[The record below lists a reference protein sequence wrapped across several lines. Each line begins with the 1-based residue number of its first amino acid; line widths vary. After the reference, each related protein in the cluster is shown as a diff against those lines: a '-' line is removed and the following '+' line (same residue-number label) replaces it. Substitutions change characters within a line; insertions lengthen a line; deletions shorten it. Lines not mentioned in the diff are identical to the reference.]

1 MNAIIAIM
9 AREVMARRELLLM
22 AVALAIMISLL
33 PFLPNIETYEATDV
47 RTVASSATAL
57 ALGCLLALLL
67 GATVFGDDLSEGRL
81 GFFFARPVSGLAVWW
96 GKMLAVIMLIWV
108 IEAIVLLPSFY
119 SGGAYIFST
128 HYGIGWSA
136 RFAYVV
142 VPLLLLLFAHAVS
155 IMVRART
162 AWLFLDIAG
171 AVIIA
176 IFAWLNL
183 RPMLEIGAVIA
194 LWVIAGAL
202 IAALLIALSVGGAS
216 GVAVGR
222 VDLKRAHGALSLALW
237 GTLAICVAAITVYG
251 GWLRDFGPRDFN
263 DVDVMTVA
271 PDGGWVEVVGR
282 AKGRLDVKRR
292 YLVSTTANRWLP
304 LPAQWEHFER
314 VAVYSRDGSTA
325 VWRGGG
331 PGEEPRSLWWAELGR
346 PDPMARPTNL
356 VVSPEAPLTLSV
368 DGARL
373 AILEQGTVSVY
384 QLGEERLVKAIRLP
398 EDLQRVAVVFIDPNT
413 LRLFAR
419 FDVDDAESVL
429 IAEIEVTTGEL
440 VRIGVIQG
448 LGEITWFAVDAALEH
463 MIVSTKSEGD
473 LVSERRLHDAKS
485 GALIRNLDVAGFP
498 RFLEDGRIVLTSE
511 SDDGSVTLVVDPIKG
526 EGRIVHTM
534 RAAVGSRVLGEA
546 VPNGV
551 IVSHLVDPSDRTQGI
566 RIALFDVD
574 TGEIRNIGSHL
585 RGPVRWFPWQSGAA
599 MGFFWHCN
607 QPAASRLFIDQSGAL
622 VRWDPESGELIHVVG
637 GTH

>member
-1 MNAIIAIM
+1 
-9 AREVMARRELLLM
+9 
-22 AVALAIMISLL
+22 
-33 PFLPNIETYEATDV
+33 
-47 RTVASSATAL
+47 
-57 ALGCLLALLL
+57 
-67 GATVFGDDLSEGRL
+67 
-81 GFFFARPVSGLAVWW
+81 
-96 GKMLAVIMLIWV
+96 
-108 IEAIVLLPSFY
+108 
-119 SGGAYIFST
+119 
-128 HYGIGWSA
+128 
-136 RFAYVV
+136 
-142 VPLLLLLFAHAVS
+142 
-155 IMVRART
+155 MVRART

-194 LWVIAGAL
+194 LWVVAGAL
-202 IAALLIALSVGGAS
+202 IAALLIALSVGGAI

-222 VDLKRAHGALSLALW
+222 VDLKRTHGALSLALW
-237 GTLAICVAAITVYG
+237 GTLAICIAAITVYG

-271 PDGGWVEVVGR
+271 PDGGWVEAVGR

-304 LPAQWEHFER
+304 LPARWQGYGSD
-314 VAVYSRDGSTA
+314 VVYSGDGSTA
-325 VWRGGG
+325 IWRAGG
-331 PGEEPRSLWWAELGR
+331 PVDEPRGR

-384 QLGEERLVKAIRLP
+384 ELGEERLVKAIRLP
-398 EDLQRVAVVFIDPNT
+398 EDLRRGAVVFIDPNT

-429 IAEIEVTTGEL
+429 IAEIEVATGEL
-440 VRIGVIQG
+440 VRIGVIPG

-463 MIVSTKSEGD
+463 MVVSTKSEGD
-473 LVSERRLHDAKS
+473 LGSERRLHDAKS

-498 RFLEDGRIVLTSE
+498 RFLEDGRMVLTSE
-511 SDDGSVTLVVDPIKG
+511 SDDGSVTLVVDPIEG

-551 IVSHLVDPSDRTQGI
+551 IVSHLVDPTDRTQGI

-585 RGPVRWFPWQSGAA
+585 RGPVRWFPWQNGAA

-622 VRWDPESGELIHVVG
+622 VRWDPESGKLIHVVG
-637 GTH
+637 GAD

>member
-1 MNAIIAIM
+1 MNATIAIM

-128 HYGIGWSA
+128 HNGIGWSA

-162 AWLFLDIAG
+162 VWLFLDIAG

-183 RPMLEIGAVIA
+183 RLMLEIGAVIA
-194 LWVIAGAL
+194 LWVVAGAL
-202 IAALLIALSVGGAS
+202 IAALLIALSVGGAI

-222 VDLKRAHGALSLALW
+222 VDLKRTHGALSLALW
-237 GTLAICVAAITVYG
+237 GTLAICIAAITVYG

-271 PDGGWVEVVGR
+271 PDGGWVEAAGR
-282 AKGRLDVKRR
+282 SKGRLDVKRR

-373 AILEQGTVSVY
+373 AILEQGTVSIY
-384 QLGEERLVKAIRLP
+384 ELAEERLVKAIRLP
-398 EDLQRVAVVFIDPNT
+398 EDLQRVAVVFIDPNA

-419 FDVDDAESVL
+419 FDVDNAESVL

-440 VRIGVIQG
+440 VRIGVIPG

-463 MIVSTKSEGD
+463 MVVSTKLEGF
-473 LVSERRLHDAKS
+473 LV
-485 GALIRNLDVAGFP
+485 P
-498 RFLEDGRIVLTSE
+498 
-511 SDDGSVTLVVDPIKG
+511 
-526 EGRIVHTM
+526 
-534 RAAVGSRVLGEA
+534 
-546 VPNGV
+546 
-551 IVSHLVDPSDRTQGI
+551 
-566 RIALFDVD
+566 
-574 TGEIRNIGSHL
+574 
-585 RGPVRWFPWQSGAA
+585 
-599 MGFFWHCN
+599 
-607 QPAASRLFIDQSGAL
+607 
-622 VRWDPESGELIHVVG
+622 
-637 GTH
+637 